1 MRQQNDLLE
10 HIDSLHTTILGVER
24 IKRNLNLTDIN
35 VMDYCREKILD
46 KRCLIHK
53 EGKNWYCEI
62 DGIVITV
69 NSYSYTVITAHRSK

>member
-1 MRQQNDLLE
+1 MILLE

-35 VMDYCREKILD
+35 VIDYCREKILD